1 MRFFGLVI
9 AAAAM
14 MFGASGAAA
23 QPARTQS
30 AAAFARSLYAGV
42 EWRGLLTADTA
53 RLLRSAERRADGV
66 MDYLDADPLCT
77 CQDDEGIRV
86 LSVRAAP
93 ARGGLMRASV
103 RFEFIHDLPIPART
117 VHLLLARSGRGWR
130 IQDIEYPYGARVVS
144 YRWAL
149 RRNGGR

>member
-1 MRFFGLVI
+1 MRFFGIAI

-14 MFGASGAAA
+14 TLGASGAAA

-30 AAAFARSLYAGV
+30 AAAFARSLYTGA
-42 EWRGLLTADTA
+42 EWRELLTADTA

-77 CQDDEGIRV
+77 CQDDEGLRV

-103 RFEFIHDLPIPART
+103 RFNFRLAPRERT
-117 VHLLLARSGRGWR
+117 VQLLLARSGRGWR
-130 IQDIEYPYGARVVS
+130 IQDIVYPYGARTVS

-149 RRNGGR
+149 RQKGGR